1 MPELFEWTCPRHR
14 NTWISC
20 VTFWTKTIDVY
31 MVIRFSGGPKI
42 QIPKNHLLNNQI
54 RLWWIFGPSYWPCYI
69 AVLIT
74 DVFDTTC
81 GTQTST
87 DLCPR
92 NHLFCWDCGVFRE
105 RNAHSFSDFSFQS
118 LLTMWDQ
125 KSHFFRFCVFTQR
138 DATRCHRW
146 KAAALQLAETG
157 VDTQTFWFSI
167 VGMSDYFILVFNIFC
182 CKINTIIHHF
192 LLIFWLMISETQ
204 NFHRVCA

>member
-1 MPELFEWTCPRHR
+1 MPELFEWTCPRHW

-105 RNAHSFSDFSFQS
+105 RGMHTVFQIFLSSHSWPCGTKNHIFFVFAFSPNVMQRVATGGKQLRCSWQKLVWTPKRFGSPS
-118 LLTMWDQ
+118 LE
-125 KSHFFRFCVFTQR
+125 C
-138 DATRCHRW
+138 
-146 KAAALQLAETG
+146 
-157 VDTQTFWFSI
+157 QT
-167 VGMSDYFILVFNIFC
+167 
-182 CKINTIIHHF
+182 
-192 LLIFWLMISETQ
+192 ISY
-204 NFHRVCA
+204 